1 MYDKN
6 DMTSRLSNFIDI
18 HTHILPGLDDGP
30 NDLQG
35 SIAIARC
42 YEKTGIKT
50 VIATPHFLPG
60 TAWAASKEKVL
71 ESVQTLQMT
80 LDKENIDLKIEAGM
94 EIAFHKKLEE
104 RILSGDLLPL
114 WNSGFFLIE
123 PSFHGEQGGLL
134 TTLASLLQKGQKL
147 ILAHPERVDAFQ
159 QRPEL
164 LERLVGQGLLIQVNT
179 GSLLGY
185 FGEKSRE
192 TAVLLSENNCLHFI
206 ASDAHN
212 HDKRTPLDEEEWRNL
227 LCCHGGEGALS
238 SCIGNISEIF
248 LQRQQ
253 L

>member
-1 MYDKN
+1 
-6 DMTSRLSNFIDI
+6 MTSRLSKFIDI

-30 NDLQG
+30 KDLQG
-35 SIAIARC
+35 SVAIARC
-42 YEKTGIKT
+42 YENTGIKT

-71 ESVQTLQMT
+71 TAVQTLQVK
-80 LDKENIDLKIEAGM
+80 LDEENIDLKVEAGM

-104 RILSGDLLPL
+104 RILSGSLLPL
-114 WNSGFFLIE
+114 WDSGFFLIE
-123 PSFHGEQGGLL
+123 PSFNGEQGGLL
-134 TTLASLLQKGQKL
+134 ATLESLLRKGKKL
-147 ILAHPERVDAFQ
+147 ILAHPERIDAFQ

-185 FGEKSRE
+185 FGDKSRE
-192 TAVLLSENNCLHFI
+192 TAEYLNQDNCLHFI

-212 HDKRTPLDEEEWRNL
+212 HDKRTPLNREEWENI
-227 LCCHGGEGALS
+227 LCCRGGDILS

-248 LQRQQ
+248 L
-253 L
+253 